1 MIREQLELF
10 PKKIKKSKT
19 IIVRQSSSNN
29 FREWND
35 VMTDIAKN
43 FNISDRK
50 YFAGMIDGDGTFN
63 LHERKKR
70 SKPVLRIGL
79 ELRHD
84 HAEPLIKLAE
94 LFDLTISKFFR
105 LDQKNTQPSLKIE
118 LSGIKNFLLNIWLD
132 IQMQRGMFILIYDT
146 KKLRLETL
154 LALIE

>member
-10 PKKIKKSKT
+10 PKKIKKSKS
-19 IIVRQSSSNN
+19 IIVRQSNSNN
-29 FREWND
+29 FRGLND
-35 VMTDIAKN
+35 AMKGIAKN
-43 FNISDRK
+43 FSISDRK

-94 LFDLTISKFFR
+94 LFLS
-105 LDQKNTQPSLKIE
+105 E
-118 LSGIKNFLLNIWLD
+118 LL
-132 IQMQRGMFILIYDT
+132 
-146 KKLRLETL
+146 
-154 LALIE
+154 